1 MNLFIYL
8 SMFELIFCGLKLK
21 EEPVFTLSEGHRR
34 SLSLPGWVQ
43 IFLFEL
49 GRLLVFHRKDEC
61 KGKFSR
67 IEDAVVNS
75 WTTILLVPL
84 ALFWQQPRKWIQILL
99 NPDLIVAFEGE
110 FQILHDLLWVEGRVG
125 GPWKFYVGIPLEN
138 WFQNVQPSR

>member
-1 MNLFIYL
+1 MMKRQITLDDTINIPMSTSSWIFLSLSEPLYLFKYVWVDFLCIKTKRGT
-8 SMFELIFCGLKLK
+8 C
-21 EEPVFTLSEGHRR
+21 VDTLSAGHRG

-49 GRLLVFHRKDEC
+49 RRLLVFHRKDEC

-67 IEDAVVNS
+67 IEDVVVNS

-84 ALFWQQPRKWIQILL
+84 TLFWQQLRKWIQILL

-110 FQILHDLLWVEGRVG
+110 FQILHDLLWA
-125 GPWKFYVGIPLEN
+125 
-138 WFQNVQPSR
+138 